1 MAERKVIN
9 KVRLCACLCF
19 ALALTVPQYY
29 PPDFDP
35 ALLPR
40 TKKLKNKQQTVNM
53 MMPMS
58 VTCTSCGNYIYRGTK
73 FNSMKET
80 VQGEDYLG
88 IRIFRFYMRCPNCSS
103 EFTIRTDPKNADYSV
118 ELGCTVSTL
127 GCAHN
132 VTCFLILVL
141 QRQMEPWKQADDLR
155 DALLEKRVGDEG
167 GDAMK
172 ELENKTLDS
181 KMEMD
186 ILDGLDEIKA
196 LNARASSIKV
206 DDILAKRAE
215 EDERL
220 GQEDEL
226 VLLETFEGRTKRLL
240 HAEDDVNVDALLTR
254 RKRRTADADSV
265 PPSQPASVPAPPPPK
280 PGAPV
285 VVVEA
290 KKPRK
295 LVNY

>member
-1 MAERKVIN
+1 MAERKVLV
-9 KVRLCACLCF
+9 KYF
-19 ALALTVPQYY
+19 

-73 FNSMKET
+73 FNSKKET

-88 IRIFRFYMRCPNCSS
+88 IRIFRFYMRCNNCSA
-103 EFTIRTDPKNADYSV
+103 EFTIKTDPKNSDYAV
-118 ELGCTVSTL
+118 ELGCT
-127 GCAHN
+127 
-132 VTCFLILVL
+132 
-141 QRQMEPWKQADDLR
+141 RQMEPWKEQEDIREVLI
-155 DALLEKRVGDEG
+155 EKRVGEEQ

-196 LNARASSIKV
+196 LNARAAGVKL
-206 DDILAKRAE
+206 DDLLAKRAA
-215 EDERL
+215 EDDRL
-220 GQEDEL
+220 DDADQMQ
-226 VLLETFEGRTKRLL
+226 LLETFEGRTKRLL
-240 HAEDDVNVDALLTR
+240 HVEDDINVDSLLTR
-254 RKRRTADADSV
+254 RKRRPAAADAHSAAATTATTG
-265 PPSQPASVPAPPPPK
+265 STLPA
-280 PGAPV
+280 APV
-285 VVVEA
+285 APVKVVPVKET
-290 KKPRK
+290 KKIIK
-295 LVNY
+295 LVDY